1 MSIELKIKA
10 KHLALEPAIIRKE
23 EQKLKKQF
31 HCFKQKHQI
40 TDVSLWVIYDKHP
53 ELYKLHSKRYS
64 LELHRKTIVRNASRA
79 THLARAYISG
89 MPYSKVEKK
98 RKEENELVFRN
109 SIIPEVFRMI
119 AKYGQKPLQKKWN
132 RERNMLRYD
141 EAEEKSLYE
150 AIDKWLE
157 T

>member
-23 EQKLKKQF
+23 EKKLKMQF
-31 HCFKQKHQI
+31 DWFRQKHQI
-40 TDVSLWVIYDKHP
+40 TNVNLFAIYDKHP

-64 LELHRKTIVRNASRA
+64 LEHHRKTVVRNASRA
-79 THLARAYISG
+79 THLARAYIAG
-89 MPYSKVEKK
+89 MSYSRVEKK
-98 RKEENELVFRN
+98 REDELTFKN
-109 SIIPEVFRMI
+109 LILPEVFRMV
-119 AKYGQKPLQKKWN
+119 AKYGNKPIHKVWN
-132 RERNMLRYD
+132 RELKMMAYK
-141 EAEEKSLYE
+141 EVEEKELKE

>member
-31 HCFKQKHQI
+31 QWFKQKHQI
-40 TDVSLWVIYDKHP
+40 TDVSLWAIYDKHP

-64 LELHRKTIVRNASRA
+64 LEHHRKTVVRNASRA
-79 THLARAYISG
+79 THLARAYIAG
-89 MPYSKVEKK
+89 MQYSRVEKK
-98 RKEENELVFRN
+98 CKDETVLRA
-109 SIIPEVFRMI
+109 IILPEVFRMV
-119 AKYGQKPLQKKWN
+119 AKYGNKPIHKKWN
-132 RERNMLRYD
+132 RERNMMRYD
-141 EAEEKSLYE
+141 EAEEKELMD
-150 AIDKWLE
+150 AIKKWLE

>member
-23 EQKLKKQF
+23 EKKLMMQF
-31 HCFKQKHQI
+31 AWLKQKHQI
-40 TDVSLWVIYDKHP
+40 TNVSLWAIYDKHP

-64 LELHRKTIVRNASRA
+64 LEHHRKTVVRNASRA
-79 THLARAYISG
+79 THLARAYIAG
-89 MPYSKVEKK
+89 MPYSRVEKK
-98 RKEENELVFRN
+98 REDELLFKHV
-109 SIIPEVFRMI
+109 ILPEVFRMV
-119 AKYGQKPLQKKWN
+119 AKYSAKPLQKKYN
-132 RERNMLRYD
+132 RETKITDYD
-141 EAEEKSLYE
+141 AVEKENLMK

>member
-31 HCFKQKHQI
+31 QWFKQKHQI

-64 LELHRKTIVRNASRA
+64 LENHRKTVVRNASRA
-79 THLARAYISG
+79 THLARAYIAG
-89 MPYSKVEKK
+89 MPYSRVEKK
-98 RKEENELVFRN
+98 CKDETVLNA
-109 SIIPEVFRMI
+109 IILPEVFRMV
-119 AKYGQKPLQKKWN
+119 AKYGNKPIHKVWN
-132 RERNMLRYD
+132 REKNMMTYK
-141 EAEEKSLYE
+141 EAEEKELKE
-150 AIDKWLE
+150 AIKKWLE